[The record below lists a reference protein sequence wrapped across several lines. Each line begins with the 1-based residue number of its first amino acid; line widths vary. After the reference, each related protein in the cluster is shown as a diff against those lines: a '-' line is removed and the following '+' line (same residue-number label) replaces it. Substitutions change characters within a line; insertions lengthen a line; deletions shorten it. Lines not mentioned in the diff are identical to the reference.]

1 MNTAATACVLLLIAG
16 LPAVSSAKPRPA
28 AAHAAAPGAAVQEEP
43 LAKSCEA
50 QHKALEALYA
60 PPKHGAR
67 LGQATRASVL
77 SFKVMVGPAGKAQPL
92 LVQETKGPTIGNN
105 TVSAVL
111 SGTTPPYFSEITSA
125 GTCVLA
131 TDGDVD
137 ISSYDPNDVDIVLTV
152 SPSLSAA
159 WVSPESSAARGAR
172 VADGE
177 TLAPARISRG
187 MWPWNAAKYSPRL
200 STDSDVLFMTLP
212 KDANSNSFEFVLSYV
227 DQSGAIKD
235 LDTPIR
241 TH

>member
-1 MNTAATACVLLLIAG
+1 MKTAAACALVVVAG
-16 LPAVSSAKPRPA
+16 LPASILAKPRPA
-28 AAHAAAPGAAVQEEP
+28 APHPAVPHAVVEEQP
-43 LAKSCEA
+43 LAKSCEV
-50 QHKALEALYA
+50 QRKALDALSV

-67 LGQATRASVL
+67 PLPQLAKAPVL
-77 SFKVMVGPAGKAQPL
+77 SFKMMVGPA
-92 LVQETKGPTIGNN
+92 TGNN
-105 TVSAVL
+105 TVSATF
-111 SGTTPPYFSEITSA
+111 SSTAPPYFSEITSA
-125 GTCVLA
+125 GTCIVE

-137 ISSYDPNDVDIVLTV
+137 ISSYDANDVDIVLTV

-227 DQSGAIKD
+227 DQSGTIKD
-235 LDTPIR
+235 LDAPIR

>member
-1 MNTAATACVLLLIAG
+1 MKTAAACALVVVAG
-16 LPAVSSAKPRPA
+16 LPASILAKPRPA
-28 AAHAAAPGAAVQEEP
+28 APHPAVPHAVVEEQP
-43 LAKSCEA
+43 LAKSCEV
-50 QHKALEALYA
+50 QRKALDALSV

-67 LGQATRASVL
+67 PLPQLAKAPVL
-77 SFKVMVGPAGKAQPL
+77 SFKMMVGPTGKAQPL
-92 LVQETKGPTIGNN
+92 LVQETRGPATGNN
-105 TVSAVL
+105 TVSATF
-111 SGTTPPYFSEITSA
+111 SSTAPPYFSEITSA
-125 GTCVLA
+125 GTCIVE

-137 ISSYDPNDVDIVLTV
+137 ISSYDANDVDIVLTV

-227 DQSGAIKD
+227 DQSGTIKD
-235 LDTPIR
+235 LDAPIR